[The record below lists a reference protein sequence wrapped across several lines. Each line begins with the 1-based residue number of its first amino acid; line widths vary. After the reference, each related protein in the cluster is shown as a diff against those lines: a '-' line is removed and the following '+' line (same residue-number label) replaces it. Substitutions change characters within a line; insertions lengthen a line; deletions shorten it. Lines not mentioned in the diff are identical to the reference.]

1 MEPLCRR
8 TPSRAS
14 VPQCPSCK
22 PHGTVIGYRAR
33 IGSLVL
39 ASRGEQFRR
48 CGRRTRSVVA
58 SDAINLF
65 GVWTPVDAMT
75 LEACLLRSAL
85 QHVARVR
92 VSMTVGGVHGL
103 VVFAAE
109 IDLEVGEEIVAGD
122 KIVGIGKACGL
133 RASSAQV
140 TLATDRDDVPWF
152 ARTLRSQPSQLGLGG
167 VLGRYLAVTGISIKD
182 VSRQGVP

>member
-1 MEPLCRR
+1 MEPLCRA

-14 VPQCPSCK
+14 VPQCSSCN
-22 PHGTVIGYRAR
+22 PTGAVIGDRSR

-39 ASRGEQFRR
+39 ASLAAQFRR
-48 CGRRTRSVVA
+48 CGRLTRSVVA
-58 SDAINLF
+58 IDAINLF
-65 GVWTPVDAMT
+65 ELWTPVDAMT

-122 KIVGIGKACGL
+122 KIGGIGKACGL

-140 TLATDRDDVPWF
+140 TLATDRDDVPWV

-167 VLGRYLAVTGISIKD
+167 ALGRYLAVTGIEIKGAN
-182 VSRQGVP
+182 RQRE